1 MRQYQVPQFITVED
15 RVIGPLTIA
24 QSLYLGAGA
33 MIIVVIRIFLAPF
46 FFWPLA
52 ALISALCGGLAFLKI
67 NERPFPVI
75 MKNAITYF
83 LRPRLYLWK
92 KEQGAP
98 KTISTAEEP
107 KRPGAVVNN
116 IPKITESK
124 LSDLAWSLD
133 IKHEQDIHE

>member
-33 MIIVVIRIFLAPF
+33 MLIVFLRMFLASF

-52 ALISALCGGLAFLKI
+52 VLIAALCGGLAFLKI
-67 NERPFPVI
+67 NERSFPVI
-75 MKNAITYF
+75 MKSAVTYL

-92 KEQGAP
+92 KEQAP
-98 KTISTAEEP
+98 PQTVSTAEEI
-107 KRPGAVVNN
+107 KKPGAMINN

-133 IKHEQDIHE
+133 IKHEPNEQ

>member
-33 MIIVVIRIFLAPF
+33 MIIVFIRVFLAPF

-52 ALISALCGGLAFLKI
+52 VLIAAFCGGLAFLKI
-67 NERPFPVI
+67 NERPFPII
-75 MKNAITYF
+75 MKNAIIY
-83 LRPRLYLWK
+83 LIRPRLYLWK
-92 KEQGAP
+92 KEQAP
-98 KTISTAEEP
+98 PHAVSTENTNP
-107 KRPGAVVNN
+107 KPETSVNF

-133 IKHEQDIHE
+133 IKREQHEQ

>member
-15 RVIGPLTIA
+15 KVIGPLTIA
-24 QSLYLGAGA
+24 QSLYLGAGT
-33 MIIVVIRIFLAPF
+33 MIIVVIRMFLAPF

-52 ALISALCGGLAFLKI
+52 VLIAALCGGLAFLKI

-75 MKNAITYF
+75 MKNAVIY
-83 LRPRLYLWK
+83 LIRPRLYLWK
-92 KEQGAP
+92 KEQVP
-98 KTISTAEEP
+98 PQTVSTEETV
-107 KRPGAVVNN
+107 KKPGAMINT

-133 IKHEQDIHE
+133 IKQDKS

>member
-15 RVIGPLTIA
+15 KVIGPFTIA

-33 MIIVVIRIFLAPF
+33 MLITVIRIFLAPF

-52 ALISALCGGLAFLKI
+52 VLIAALGVGLAFIKI
-67 NERPFPVI
+67 NERPFPVV
-75 MKNAITYF
+75 MKNAITY
-83 LRPRLYLWK
+83 LMRPRLYLWK

-98 KTISTAEEP
+98 QTVSTEEET
-107 KRPGAVVNN
+107 KKPGAIVGT

-133 IKHEQDIHE
+133 IKQDKS